1 MFRGNFMMNK
11 KFVGKFV
18 GNSWELTTTLPLL
31 VAQPPQRGSAYASS
45 YTIQGLASR
54 TVFPAFSQ
62 STIHNPFFS
71 PTSSQCFHNP
81 QSTIRVPLPSSFSE
95 STIHNP
101 TLIAITI
108 YLARHGHLVWF
119 PFWSD
124 HCINPDEIN
133 SFKKQNVFPF
143 QAQ

>member
-1 MFRGNFMMNK
+1 MIA
-11 KFVGKFV
+11 
-18 GNSWELTTTLPLL
+18 NSPVVIPKPPTKLGEFHQKSISAICTTLG
-31 VAQPPQRGSAYASS
+31 RGSAYASS

-124 HCINPDEIN
+124 HCINPDETN